1 MSYTKQN
8 YISTLKINHPQ
19 QKIKMTTLIETI
31 IKNYGKDYSMPE
43 DKLNN
48 ILDIIF
54 GDSEFKDAAFAICND
69 KTLASKFNFHFDT
82 TLGEG
87 FITLK

>member
-1 MSYTKQN
+1 MSFTKQD
-8 YISTLKINHPQ
+8 YILTLQKYHPQ
-19 QKIKMTTLIETI
+19 QKITMTTLIETI
-31 IKNYGKDYSMPE
+31 IKIYGTNYSIPE

-54 GDSEFKDAAFAICND
+54 GEFKDVAFAICND
-69 KTLASKFNFHFDT
+69 KIFAAKFKFHFDT